1 MNLFLFLSITAESK
15 IKQDLV
21 WSLRAIDHC
30 SGLRLNIFRSTLTRV
45 EVSCFV
51 KIIYDVSRDIIDCE
65 DNLSLLIK
73 RVSQSPLNRR
83 EHNVHDDIFLILLF
97 VCLRNKRAF
106 VSSIRDFGCQGR
118 DKVSLESYCLF
129 QVFSFTSSKKLE
141 FACALENN
149 L

>member
-129 QVFSFTSSKKLE
+129 QVCFPSHPARS
-141 FACALENN
+141 
-149 L
+149 

>member
-73 RVSQSPLNRR
+73 RVSQSPLSRR

-97 VCLRNKRAF
+97 VRLRNKRAF

-129 QVFSFTSSKKLE
+129 QVCFPSHPARS
-141 FACALENN
+141 
-149 L
+149 